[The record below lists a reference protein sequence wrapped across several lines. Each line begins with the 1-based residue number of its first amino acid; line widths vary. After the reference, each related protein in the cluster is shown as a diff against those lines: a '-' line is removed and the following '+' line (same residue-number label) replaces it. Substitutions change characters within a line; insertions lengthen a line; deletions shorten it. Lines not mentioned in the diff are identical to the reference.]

1 MPNPSYSP
9 IFVDFLL
16 WKRFLMVLAGQLDP
30 WCNAVWTRGRT
41 VLLTSNASTTGI
53 AMKRRCALLMS
64 LIAGFIAVA
73 VFGNSR
79 AVAQSDH
86 AHKPAK
92 TEYRLGDILAVR
104 YYTMPEEKQ
113 VQLERLFSDVGYR
126 FWDHHVEGADALL
139 FKADRGDRRGAYLLL
154 ENFESPEA
162 RARYFPQEEGPFP
175 AWDSIMEIW
184 TREYGSRFEGLDME
198 NEDWAGDYVRLG
210 EAPWETPP
218 LIELLG
224 VHHYPVKAGMEE
236 EFERFV
242 TEEWNPMSRVGDG
255 WILVFKADRGRDRNG
270 YVLVYIPDSIE
281 VRDRY
286 WPGGQDSEE
295 AILAFAPVA
304 DLWDRLQGFYEER
317 VEFSDWILIR

>member
-1 MPNPSYSP
+1 
-9 IFVDFLL
+9 
-16 WKRFLMVLAGQLDP
+16 
-30 WCNAVWTRGRT
+30 
-41 VLLTSNASTTGI
+41 
-53 AMKRRCALLMS
+53 MKRSVPLVFSFFAALVVV
-64 LIAGFIAVA
+64 AAV
-73 VFGNSR
+73 GSSR
-79 AVAQSDH
+79 AVAQTDEGH
-86 AHKPAK
+86 GPTK
-92 TEYRLGDILAVR
+92 TEYRLGDVLALR

-154 ENFESPEA
+154 ENFESLEA

-175 AWDSIMEIW
+175 AWDTVMEVW

-198 NEDWAGDYVRLG
+198 NEDWVGDYVRLG
-210 EAPWETPP
+210 DAPWETPP

-224 VHHYPVKAGMEE
+224 IHHYPVKTGMEE

-242 TEEWNPMSRVGDG
+242 MEEWNPNARVGDG

-270 YVLVYIPDSIE
+270 YALVYIPDSIE
-281 VRDRY
+281 IRDRY

-295 AILAFAPVA
+295 AIRAFAPVA
-304 DLWDRLQGFYEER
+304 ALWDRLQGFFDEQTEY
-317 VEFSDWILIR
+317 SDWILIR